1 MLLANSNTI
10 LHLHTC
16 NEFND
21 CKSSNEGVVSG
32 SNVNSW
38 NSGLQAAQSDA
49 IDCCA
54 FCITSSSHHR
64 SCANSCALFVLFFHS
79 DQMQELK
86 AEGIEVDTQRAS
98 DAALD
103 DLMAHGGYSALIVR
117 SANTV
122 RESTIRPGL
131 KVIGRAG
138 AGNRSIT

>member
-1 MLLANSNTI
+1 MSLSTAKAPIMVLC
-10 LHLHTC
+10 L
-16 NEFND
+16 D
-21 CKSSNEGVVSG
+21 PM
-32 SNVNSW
+32 
-38 NSGLQAAQSDA
+38 
-49 IDCCA
+49 
-54 FCITSSSHHR
+54 SSHGIQVCKLYKAILLTATLSVSQVR
-64 SCANSCALFVLFFHS
+64 ANIGLALTAALCSFSLFFNS

-98 DAALD
+98 DDALD

-122 RESTIRPGL
+122 RESTITPGL